1 MAVYNSSNVKTKVF
15 IHNANEGTQAS
26 SAGNMAKDIYDYV
39 VTLDSSDNAI
49 LSISH
54 CRLNGD
60 RILTFVVG
68 GS

>member
-15 IHNANEGTQAS
+15 IHNAAQGTQGS
-26 SAGNMAKDIYDYV
+26 SSGNMAKDIYDYI
-39 VTLDSSDNAI
+39 VTLDSSDNAV
-49 LSISH
+49 LSITH

-60 RILTFVVG
+60 RILTLVVG

>member
-26 SAGNMAKDIYDYV
+26 SAGDLAKDVYDYIV
-39 VTLDSSDNAI
+39 SLDSTNNAI

-60 RILTFVVG
+60 RIVTLVVG

>member
-1 MAVYNSSNVKTKVF
+1 MANYNSSNVKTKSF
-15 IHNANEGTQAS
+15 IHNAAQGTQAS
-26 SAGNMAKDIYDYV
+26 STGNLAKDVYDYIV
-39 VTLDSSDNAI
+39 SLDSTNNAV

-60 RILTFVVG
+60 RILTLVVA

>member
-15 IHNANEGTQAS
+15 IHSANPGTQGS
-26 SAGNMAKDIYDYV
+26 SAGNMAKDIYDYI
-39 VTLDSSDNAI
+39 VTLDSTNNAV

-60 RILTFVVG
+60 RILTLVVG

>member
-15 IHNANEGTQAS
+15 IHSANPGTQAD

-39 VTLDSSDNAI
+39 VTLDSTNNVI
-49 LSISH
+49 LSITH

-60 RILTFVVG
+60 RILTLVVG

>member
-15 IHNANEGTQAS
+15 IHNANVGTQGS
-26 SAGNMAKDIYDYV
+26 SSGNMAKDIYDYI
-39 VTLDSSDNAI
+39 VTLDSTNNAV
-49 LSISH
+49 LSITH

-60 RILTFVVG
+60 RILTLVVG